1 MTTPLWCL
9 VFVTFLPIVYA
20 WVAGYYKNK
29 AFGSVDNNNPR
40 VQGALLEGAGARAVA
55 AQSNAWEALAMF
67 TPAVLVAH
75 VSGAGSG
82 SAAAYAALV
91 FVVARLL
98 HGVFY
103 VADKAALRSLSFIV
117 GLACCGYLFYLAGS
131 R

>member
-9 VFVTFLPIVYA
+9 VFVTFLPIAYA

-29 AFGSVDNNNPR
+29 SFGSVDNNNPR
-40 VQGALLEGAGARAVA
+40 VQSAQLEGAGARAVA
-55 AQSNAWEALAMF
+55 AQANAWEALAMF

-75 VSGAGSG
+75 VSGAGGG

-91 FVVARLL
+91 FVGARLL

-103 VADKAALRSLSFIV
+103 VADKASLRSLSFIV
-117 GLACCGYLFYLAGS
+117 GLGCCGYLFYLAGS